1 MKNIPHTSISLV
13 SEEFIDDPHTICRK
27 WRIESPLLYSTAH
40 DCVLV
45 TRHRNVRDVLS
56 RYELFSANR
65 GIFLDFD
72 LTYDAAKVRD
82 LPMWL
87 LDPPDHSRL
96 RSYASQ
102 TFLNRITAQH
112 VGAFE
117 AIGRTALRRLAE
129 AGRAFDVVDDFAIPT
144 VIACLAALLELPERD
159 RAEFSGILQDTIQ
172 RGSSPLA
179 EAGTTLQEVPSEYIF
194 QQHRAYFSRYV
205 ALMQKQDGGGEGL
218 SGAAIG
224 AEVAGE
230 PMTDDEMV
238 SMINFGVFAGFED
251 MVRILASTIY
261 AIWKE
266 RDGAAALQANDAKAI
281 PGFVDETMRYY
292 PSTQYLRRTVV
303 EDMEYEGV
311 RLPKGTRIV
320 GLIVSANRDDAAFAR
335 PDEFLPGRPDAR
347 NSLMFGF
354 GPHMCVGQKIARSI
368 IAALTGALVQS
379 CEAFELA
386 PQNALKIGGN
396 NTYGFGRL
404 PLFIDA

>member
-1 MKNIPHTSISLV
+1 MKNIPRTSASLV
-13 SEEFIDDPHTICRK
+13 SEEFIEDPHAICRE
-27 WRIESPLLYSTAH
+27 WRAEGPLLYSTAH

-45 TRHRNVRDVLS
+45 TRHRNVRDVLA
-56 RYELFSANR
+56 RYDLFSANR

-72 LTYDAAKVRD
+72 LTYDATNVRD

-102 TFLNRITAQH
+102 TFLNRITAEH
-112 VGAFE
+112 IGAFD
-117 AIGRTALRRLAE
+117 AIGRTALHRLAE
-129 AGRAFDVVDDFAIPT
+129 AGRAFDVVDDFAIPA
-144 VIACLAALLELPERD
+144 VIACLAALLELPEQE
-159 RAEFSGILQDTIQ
+159 RAEFSGILQGTIQ
-172 RGSSPLA
+172 RYSSPLA
-179 EAGTTLQEVPSEYIF
+179 EVGETLQEVPSEYIF
-194 QQHRAYFSRYV
+194 QRHRSYFVRYME
-205 ALMQKQDGGGEGL
+205 LMKMDGGGGL

-261 AIWKE
+261 AIWHE
-266 RDGAAALQANDAKAI
+266 RDGPASLKANDTQAI

-292 PSTQYLRRTVV
+292 PSTLYLRRTLV
-303 EDMEYEGV
+303 EEVDYEGV

-320 GLIVSANRDDAAFAR
+320 GLIVSANRDDAAFVR

-368 IAALTGALVQS
+368 IAALVGAFVQS
-379 CEAFELA
+379 FEGFQLE
-386 PQNALKIGGN
+386 PRNALKIGSN

-404 PLFIDA
+404 PLLMDA